1 MISATNISA
10 RYGSRKVFDR
20 VSLSVARG
28 EWVGVIG
35 PNGAGKST
43 LLKALAGLLGVEGD
57 IRISGN
63 DLRTLSRRMRAQS
76 IAYVPQVPHLPE
88 GVTVGEYVLLGRTP
102 YVSILGAGTRRDAQI
117 ARDALDLLDAANLS
131 DRDVATLSGGEAQRV
146 VLARAI
152 AQEPELLLLDEPT
165 SALDLGRQQEAMQI
179 IDELRTRHALTVVAT
194 MHDLMLAGQFTDRLL
209 LINGGGIL
217 AEGTPREVLTSTTIS
232 QHYGADVRILE
243 DPEGGVIVVPR
254 RAAPTSASTPEAL

>member
-10 RYGSRKVFDR
+10 RYGSRTVFDQ
-20 VSLSVARG
+20 VSLSVSKG

-43 LLKALAGLLGVEGD
+43 LLKALAGLLPVEGD
-57 IRISGN
+57 IQVSGN

-76 IAYVPQVPHLPE
+76 IAYVPQVPHLPD

-102 YVSILGAGTRRDAQI
+102 YVNILGAGTKRDAQI
-117 ARDALDLLDAANLS
+117 ARDALDLLDARNLS

-152 AQEPELLLLDEPT
+152 AQEPEILLLDEPT

-254 RAAPTSASTPEAL
+254 RAAPASASTSEAL